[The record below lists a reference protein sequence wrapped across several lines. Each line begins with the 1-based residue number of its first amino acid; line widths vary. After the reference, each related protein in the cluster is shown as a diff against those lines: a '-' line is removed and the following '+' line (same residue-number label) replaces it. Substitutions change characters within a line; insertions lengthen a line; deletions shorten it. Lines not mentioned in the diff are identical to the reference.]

1 MEEKLERI
9 RPSPIVGVRKPLE
22 YFEADKRGSDLC
34 VAE

>member
-1 MEEKLERI
+1 MEDKLERV
-9 RPSPIVGVRKPLE
+9 RFSPIVRVREPLE